1 MMASSVEQA
10 RALDAADGKID
21 GYYHGNKVCAP
32 PTPCA
37 LDTRVCGAA
46 PPSPPSPSPGPKG
59 NGRGGHGGRAQRERF
74 QVMQNER

>member
-32 PTPCA
+32 PLPLRPLRPGHEGVWRGPTI
-37 LDTRVCGAA
+37 
-46 PPSPPSPSPGPKG
+46 PPPPSPGPKG
-59 NGRGGHGGRAQRERF
+59 NRRGGRAQRERF